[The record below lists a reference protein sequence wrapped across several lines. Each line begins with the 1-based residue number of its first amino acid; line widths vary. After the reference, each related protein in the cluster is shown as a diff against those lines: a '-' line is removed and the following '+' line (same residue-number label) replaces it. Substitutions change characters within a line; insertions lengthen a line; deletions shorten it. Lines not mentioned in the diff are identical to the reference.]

1 MGADMITEA
10 GLLQTRLQE
19 LAQRII
25 HAARLAASTHL
36 SDAFHQSMN
45 QYGRR
50 IEIGGAD
57 PVSPDDQGSRHDPV
71 ARVRPASSS
80 LRDGAD

>member
-1 MGADMITEA
+1 MSTEA

-19 LAQRII
+19 LAQRIV

-36 SDAFHQSMN
+36 SDAYHQSMN

-57 PVSPDDQGSRHDPV
+57 PVSPVEP
-71 ARVRPASSS
+71 RPARGPSRARTAQPS